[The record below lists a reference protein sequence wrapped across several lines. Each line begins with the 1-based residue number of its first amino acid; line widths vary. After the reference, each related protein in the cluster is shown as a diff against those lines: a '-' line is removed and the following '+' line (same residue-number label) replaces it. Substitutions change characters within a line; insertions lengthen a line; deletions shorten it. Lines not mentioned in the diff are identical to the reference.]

1 MKTTLLGEMIPG
13 VNLETIQKFI
23 VIATGDNIQ
32 TVITI

>member
-1 MKTTLLGEMIPG
+1 MKTILLGEIIPG
-13 VNLETIQKFI
+13 VNSETIQKFS